1 MMDLNGHS
9 AANKRRRNAERK
21 RAVLEAVDVDDDD
34 VGSVESWTG
43 GGLVGEHQAVSCQ
56 GDFNDLHCLTVMRSM
71 VSLALFL

>member
-34 VGSVESWTG
+34 VGSVDWRWTRRRAPS
-43 GGLVGEHQAVSCQ
+43 GGLSGRFQ
-56 GDFNDLHCLTVMRSM
+56 
-71 VSLALFL
+71 